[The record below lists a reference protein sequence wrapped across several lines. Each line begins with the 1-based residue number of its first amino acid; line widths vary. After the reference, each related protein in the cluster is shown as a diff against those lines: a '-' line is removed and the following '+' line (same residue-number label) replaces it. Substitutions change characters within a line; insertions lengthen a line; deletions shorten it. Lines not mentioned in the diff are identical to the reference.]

1 MLDDLYNSKLLALCA
16 AIPHVGR
23 LDAPQGTATRHA
35 RLCGSV
41 VTVDIVMDSDGKV
54 AEFAQ
59 DVKACALGQAS
70 AAVLGSGVLGAS
82 PDELRIAR
90 DGLRALITGQDV
102 SFDPRFADLEVFAAV
117 REYKAR
123 HASVMLA
130 FEAVVEACEQALDK
144 QSGGK
149 HSGGKLPQSA
159 A

>member
-23 LDAPQGTATRHA
+23 LEAPQASVTRHA

-41 VTVDIVMDSDGKV
+41 VTADVVLDSDGKV
-54 AEFAQ
+54 TEFAQ

-70 AAVLGSGVLGAS
+70 AAVLGGGVVGAS
-82 PDELRIAR
+82 LDELRTAR
-90 DGLRALITGQDV
+90 DSLRALIAGEDV
-102 SFDPRFADLEVFAAV
+102 RFEPRFADLEVFAAV
-117 REYKAR
+117 RDYKAR

-130 FEAVVEACEQALDK
+130 FEAVVDAGEQATEK
-144 QSGGK
+144 QS
-149 HSGGKLPQSA
+149 QSA